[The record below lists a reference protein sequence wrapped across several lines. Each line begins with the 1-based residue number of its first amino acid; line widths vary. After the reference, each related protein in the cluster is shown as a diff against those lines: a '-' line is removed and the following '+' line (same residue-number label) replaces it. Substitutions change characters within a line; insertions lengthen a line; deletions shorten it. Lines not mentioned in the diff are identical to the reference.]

1 MSDYQSYFAQAQLL
15 LTNPANI
22 SVCYKA
28 CLMTG
33 RALLSTFPKYREAK
47 IMRFNNL
54 IALYN
59 IIRKVVD
66 VTIPMEDIKWLYV
79 QTRHYKYPSS
89 GQYVDTQYNLQRA
102 ISIADNLF
110 LLITG
115 YLQRFFNDEHLLG
128 D

>member
-54 IALYN
+54 FALYN
-59 IIRKVVD
+59 TIRKVVD
-66 VTIPMEDIKWLYV
+66 VTIPMEDIKWLYI
-79 QTRHYKYPSS
+79 QTRH
-89 GQYVDTQYNLQRA
+89 
-102 ISIADNLF
+102 
-110 LLITG
+110 
-115 YLQRFFNDEHLLG
+115 
-128 D
+128 